1 MSLSIAIIGLPNVGK
16 STLFNALT
24 KNKAEASNYPF
35 CTIDPNVGVVL
46 VPDER
51 LEPLALAVGTKK
63 VVPAVVEFV
72 DIAGLVAGAA
82 KGEGLGNKFLAHI
95 RECDAI
101 CEVVRDFHDT
111 NVTHVAGEINPES
124 DKETIKTELILADL
138 ETMQK
143 KLVSLEK
150 DTKSDTKVRPLYE
163 FANKVYELLEKGE
176 PARSISGDEEE
187 RLWLKSFQLLSSK
200 PHIYVYNVDEETLK
214 GSGHCEE
221 LSDAAIC
228 ISAKIESELADL
240 SDEERDEYL
249 KELGI
254 DEPGLNKLIRKAYEL
269 LGLQSF
275 FTAGEKEVRAWT
287 VRCGAKAPEA
297 AGVIHTDF
305 EKGFIK
311 ADVCNFRDLIDSG
324 GWNGAREKGKVR
336 LEGRDYICRE
346 GDVMIFKFSS

>member
-1 MSLSIAIIGLPNVGK
+1 MGLSIGIVGLPNVGK

-24 KNKAEASNYPF
+24 KTKAEASNYPF
-35 CTIDPNVGVVL
+35 CTIDPNVGVVP

-51 LEPLALAVGTKK
+51 LEPLAKAVGTTKII
-63 VVPAVVEFV
+63 PAVVEFV

-111 NVTHVAGEINPES
+111 NVTHVSGEINPES

-138 ETMQK
+138 ETIQK
-143 KLVSLEK
+143 KVMALEK
-150 DTKSDTKVRPLYE
+150 DVKSDAKVRPLYD
-163 FANKVYELLEKGE
+163 FAQKTYEILEKGE
-176 PARSISGDEEE
+176 PARSIDGNEDEM
-187 RLWLKSFQLLSSK
+187 LWLKSFQLLSAK
-200 PHIYVYNVDEETLK
+200 PHIYVYNVDEQQLTNDNK
-214 GSGHCEE
+214 QID
-221 LSDAAIC
+221 SDNNIY
-228 ISAKIESELADL
+228 ISAKIEAELADF
-240 SDEERDEYL
+240 SEEEKEEYL

-254 DEPGLNKLIRKAYEL
+254 DEPGLNKLIRKAYDL

-287 VRCGAKAPEA
+287 VKKGAKAPEA

-311 ADVCNFRDLIDSG
+311 AEVCDWKNLVELG
-324 GWNGAREKGKVR
+324 GWHKARDAGKVR
-336 LEGRDYICRE
+336 LEGRDYICQE